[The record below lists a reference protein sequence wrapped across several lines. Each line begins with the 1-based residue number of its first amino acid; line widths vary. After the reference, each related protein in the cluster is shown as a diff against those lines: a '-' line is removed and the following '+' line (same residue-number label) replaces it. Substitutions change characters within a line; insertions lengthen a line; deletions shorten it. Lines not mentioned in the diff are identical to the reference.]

1 MNRPSRI
8 CLELAVVFAP
18 WLAAADGQWVLA
30 KSTLT
35 YNISHPL
42 HQSEGVSHD
51 ARGKGTCQAGQCN
64 FLVAVP
70 VKSFVSGDSNRDLH
84 MVQVTRGAQFPLV
97 TVRVS
102 LPESVVGT
110 ASFHCDV
117 EIEFA
122 GQKATYHDVAFQ
134 AAKNGNEVHLTG
146 TIPATL
152 ADFKIEPPSLLSIAV
167 KNEMPVHVDSTW
179 RPGP

>member
-1 MNRPSRI
+1 
-8 CLELAVVFAP
+8 
-18 WLAAADGQWVLA
+18 
-30 KSTLT
+30 
-35 YNISHPL
+35 
-42 HQSEGVSHD
+42 
-51 ARGKGTCQAGQCN
+51 
-64 FLVAVP
+64 
-70 VKSFVSGDSNRDLH
+70 
-84 MVQVTRGAQFPLV
+84 VQVTRGAQFPLV

-152 ADFKIEPPSLLSIAV
+152 ADFKIEPPSLLAIAV